1 MCDERHHPGRDGG
14 GAFFGEGRALVVGVQ
29 AQASYL
35 PAATSVKDPL
45 HAEAA
50 TWLRILSGGTSHDS
64 PMKSHRHVL
73 RGLA

>member
-1 MCDERHHPGRDGG
+1 
-14 GAFFGEGRALVVGVQ
+14 VVGVQ

-64 PMKSHRHVL
+64 AMKSHRHVL